1 RLQDEDELARIIP
14 LVGRFPVTVTDI
26 KHTESLSV
34 EEPFRLVTVGDK
46 QTIVPL
52 PGWQAILKA
61 IDPVAILWPSDQLPR
76 SIATRS
82 EEVLLVID
90 RVLAEWDVNNYY
102 LVERDNSV
110 FLQWFDSSPDVTILG
125 ELILILRAKNIL
137 DENNITE
144 PWQMDD

>member
-1 RLQDEDELARIIP
+1 LHA
-14 LVGRFPVTVTDI
+14 GTVI

-90 RVLAEWDVNNYY
+90 RVLDEWDVNNYY

-125 ELILILRAKNIL
+125 ELVLILRAKNIL
-137 DENNITE
+137 DEKNITE

>member
-1 RLQDEDELARIIP
+1 M
-14 LVGRFPVTVTDI
+14 
-26 KHTESLSV
+26 
-34 EEPFRLVTVGDK
+34 
-46 QTIVPL
+46 
-52 PGWQAILKA
+52 
-61 IDPVAILWPSDQLPR
+61 
-76 SIATRS
+76 
-82 EEVLLVID
+82 LLVID

-110 FLQWFDSSPDVTILG
+110 SLQWFDSSPDVTILG

>member
-1 RLQDEDELARIIP
+1 P

-90 RVLAEWDVNNYY
+90 RVLSEWDVNNYY
-102 LVERDNSV
+102 LVEKDNAV

-125 ELILILRAKNIL
+125 ELVLILRAKNIL
-137 DENNITE
+137 DEKNITE

>member
-1 RLQDEDELARIIP
+1 
-14 LVGRFPVTVTDI
+14 
-26 KHTESLSV
+26 
-34 EEPFRLVTVGDK
+34 
-46 QTIVPL
+46 
-52 PGWQAILKA
+52 
-61 IDPVAILWPSDQLPR
+61 VAILWPSDQLPR

-125 ELILILRAKNIL
+125 ELVLILRAKNIL
-137 DENNITE
+137 DEKNITE

>member
-1 RLQDEDELARIIP
+1 
-14 LVGRFPVTVTDI
+14 VTVTDI

-90 RVLAEWDVNNYY
+90 RVLDEWDVNNYY

-110 FLQWFDSSPDVTILG
+110 SLQWFDSPPDVTILG
-125 ELILILRAKNIL
+125 QLVLILRAKNIL
-137 DENNITE
+137 DEKNITE